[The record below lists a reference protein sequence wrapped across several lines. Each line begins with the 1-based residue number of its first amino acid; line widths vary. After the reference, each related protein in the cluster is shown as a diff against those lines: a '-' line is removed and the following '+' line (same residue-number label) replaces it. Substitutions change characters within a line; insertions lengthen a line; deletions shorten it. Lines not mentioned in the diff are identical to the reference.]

1 MNVNNNTNPQSQ
13 YVAVTCSVPQQ
24 QPKKHRE
31 FTKLERAFAW
41 ISFIFGYLFC
51 RAFPVG
57 DSPFGGFLFVVILFV
72 LSASIFKIK
81 GCRFTAMPIVLGL
94 SAISV
99 SVSLII
105 SANSFIYFFAYSYAL
120 AVYCY
125 FASSVVGA
133 SSQSGFSDFMLIDFF
148 KAIFITPF
156 FSFVHFF
163 RGMFSGKATSGGKF
177 ISRALLGIAL
187 AIVPTAIVLGLLCYD
202 DSFYELIRKIFDF
215 DLADVFSHIFSLAF
229 AIPIGMYIFG
239 LFISSSDKVC
249 DDIMTAEEC
258 KKTYRSMRIA
268 PTVTIMVASI
278 PLLLVYVVFFISQF
292 DYYISGFTGNL
303 PGNMSYSSYAR
314 EGFFQLCIVCVIN
327 LIVILLALMFMKRKG
342 DNAPVSLKIVTV
354 IYSVFTLILISTAIS
369 KMVMYID
376 YYGLTH
382 KRVYATWF
390 MILLAL
396 IFIIIAVKQF
406 VPRFKAVASGFVV
419 CVVLLA
425 VLSLSNVDG
434 NIARYN
440 VNRYL
445 DGSLKELNSST
456 MYTELGASAIP
467 ELVRAYE
474 ALSEKNTGDSGFNSA
489 SKYSEYTELERTLNR
504 AANKFKYDEDG
515 IFSFNIP
522 SVRAE
527 NALRDIG
534 LLR

>member
-1 MNVNNNTNPQSQ
+1 MNANNGINPQSQ
-13 YVAVTCSVPQQ
+13 YVGTTYTVPP

-31 FTKLERAFAW
+31 FTGLERAFAW
-41 ISFIFGYLFC
+41 LSFIFGYLFC

-57 DSPFGGFLFVVILFV
+57 DSPLGGFIFVVILFV
-72 LSASIFKIK
+72 VTASILKIK

-94 SAISV
+94 SAIAV

-125 FASSVVGA
+125 FISAVVGTT
-133 SSQSGFSDFMLIDFF
+133 SESGFSDFMLVDFF
-148 KAIFITPF
+148 KAIFIIPF
-156 FSFVHFF
+156 FSFVHLF

-177 ISRALLGIAL
+177 ITRALLGIAL

-215 DLADVFSHIFSLAF
+215 DLADVFSHIFSLGF

-239 LFISSSDKVC
+239 LFISSTDKLC
-249 DDIMTAEEC
+249 DDILTVDDC
-258 KKTYRSMRIA
+258 RKTSRSMKIA
-268 PTVTIMVASI
+268 PTVTIMVAAI
-278 PLLLVYVVFFISQF
+278 PLLLVYVVFFISQL
-292 DYYISGFTGNL
+292 DYYISGFAGSL
-303 PGNMSYSSYAR
+303 PRDMSYSSYAR
-314 EGFFQLCIVCVIN
+314 EGFFQLCVVCVIN
-327 LIVILLALMFMKRKG
+327 LVVILLALMFMKRKG
-342 DNAPVSLKIVTV
+342 DSTPVSLKIITV
-354 IYSVFTLILISTAIS
+354 IYSVFTLVLISTAIS

-406 VPRFKAVASGFVV
+406 VPKFKAVASGFVV
-419 CVVLLA
+419 CVVLFA
-425 VLSLSNVDG
+425 ALSLSNVDG
-434 NIARYN
+434 LIAKYN
-440 VNRYL
+440 VDRYL
-445 DGSLKELNSST
+445 DGSLNELNASS
-456 MYTELGASAIP
+456 MYSELGDSAIP

-474 ALSEKNTGDSGFNSA
+474 AMSENRSTEDSGFNSA
-489 SKYSEYTELERTLNR
+489 SKYSEYSELERVLNR
-504 AANKFKYDEDG
+504 AANKFKSDDDG

-534 LLR
+534 LL